1 MATSKKTGA
10 AAANKLAGK
19 NRKTAAKAL
28 AQAPGRRGSSKM
40 PVTKSAR
47 STLRDPAASG
57 SPAWIASPTARPHGR
72 GRVGDERPR
81 PESVDDE
88 TIARLVAEA
97 EAGIPAEKL
106 RRRGRPAIGDE
117 AARTFSVRLPDDLVV
132 LADERSAIDCVTRG
146 ETIRRALIEY
156 LTK

>member
-1 MATSKKTGA
+1 MATSKKMGA
-10 AAANKLAGK
+10 AAAKKLAGK

-28 AQAPGRRGSSKM
+28 VQAPARRGASKIPVAKPARTVSS
-40 PVTKSAR
+40 A
-47 STLRDPAASG
+47 
-57 SPAWIASPTARPHGR
+57 ARPHGR
-72 GRVGDERPR
+72 GSVGDERTR
-81 PESVDDE
+81 PEFVDDE

-132 LADERSAIDCVTRG
+132 LADERSVIDCVTRG